1 MRLFGW
7 PAAMA
12 SRVAL
17 SQAYGSTPFNL
28 AVWMSEAIRPQ
39 AAAPSSCPAKS
50 AFFLVRAIGR
60 ARFSTLLLSISTRL
74 SARKSRRPS

>member
-17 SQAYGSTPFNL
+17 SQAYGSTPFNF
-28 AVWMSEAIRPQ
+28 AVWM
-39 AAAPSSCPAKS
+39 
-50 AFFLVRAIGR
+50 
-60 ARFSTLLLSISTRL
+60 LLGKQL
-74 SARKSRRPS
+74 RR

>member
-28 AVWMSEAIRPQ
+28 AVWMGC
-39 AAAPSSCPAKS
+39 SS
-50 AFFLVRAIGR
+50 RMEN
-60 ARFSTLLLSISTRL
+60 LSH
-74 SARKSRRPS
+74 